1 MGSANSIA
9 PVAAGGG
16 IVGLCKAGA
25 DSQSGS
31 RPACRDHLNPWT
43 AGVPETTPVAAAGRE
58 KVISNPS
65 FFNPFVT
72 MPKRLILHKDRHR
85 SLLRGHPW
93 IFSGAVAQVTGDPAA
108 GETVDV
114 ISAGGEWLARA
125 AYCPHSQIRA
135 RVWTFSESEAVDAD
149 FFRRRLHAA
158 TVYRAQLGLS
168 KVTNAW
174 RAVHAEADGL
184 PGCVIDKYDGYL
196 VCQFLNAGAEAW
208 RHDIVAAAREAYPEA
223 VGVYERSDTDSR
235 AREAL
240 PERCGLLQGQ
250 EPPAT
255 LAIQEHGLEL
265 LVDLRTGHK
274 TGFYL
279 DQRENRA
286 LEPDA
291 FRQGDVLNCFCYS
304 GGFGLR
310 AAMAGAGHVVQV
322 DAAEPAL
329 ALARRNAEANHL
341 DAAVFEYQQGD
352 VFQIL
357 RTFRDSRRDFS
368 GIILDP
374 PKFADTPGQ
383 LPKACR
389 GYKDINLLAAKLLRP
404 GGTLLTFSCSG
415 AMTPELFQKVVGDAV
430 RDAGRD
436 ARIVSVLSQAPD
448 HPVSLN
454 FPEGR
459 YLTGLQLIIP

>member
-1 MGSANSIA
+1 
-9 PVAAGGG
+9 
-16 IVGLCKAGA
+16 
-25 DSQSGS
+25 
-31 RPACRDHLNPWT
+31 
-43 AGVPETTPVAAAGRE
+43 
-58 KVISNPS
+58 
-65 FFNPFVT
+65 
-72 MPKRLILHKDRHR
+72 MPKRLILHKERHR

-93 IFSGAVAQVTGDPAA
+93 IFSGAVAQVIGEPGAGD
-108 GETVDV
+108 TVDV
-114 ISAGGEWLARA
+114 MSADGEWLAKA
-125 AYCPHSQIRA
+125 AYCPNSQIRA
-135 RVWTFSESEAVDAD
+135 RVWTFTENEAVDAS
-149 FFRRRLHAA
+149 FFQRRLQAA
-158 TVYRAQLGLS
+158 AAYRSQLGLANI
-168 KVTNAW
+168 TNAW
-174 RAVHAEADGL
+174 RVVHAEADGL
-184 PGCVIDKYDGYL
+184 PGCIIDKYDDFL

-208 RHDIVAAAREAYPEA
+208 RHDIIAAALEAHPETI
-223 VGVYERSDTDSR
+223 GVYERSDTDSR

-240 PERCGLLQGQ
+240 PERCGLLRGQ
-250 EPPAT
+250 APPAT
-255 LAIQEHGLEL
+255 LVIQENGIKL
-265 LVDLRTGHK
+265 LVDVRTGHK

-279 DQRENRA
+279 DQRDNRA
-286 LEPDA
+286 LEPDS

-310 AAMAGAGHVVQV
+310 AAKAGASRVVQV

-329 ALARRNAEANHL
+329 TLARLNAEANGL
-341 DAAVFEYQQGD
+341 DTALFEYKQGD

-357 RTFRDSRRDFS
+357 RAFRDSRRDFS
-368 GIILDP
+368 CIILDP

-404 GGTLLTFSCSG
+404 GGVLLTFSCSG

-436 ARIVSVLSQAPD
+436 ARIVRALGQAPD